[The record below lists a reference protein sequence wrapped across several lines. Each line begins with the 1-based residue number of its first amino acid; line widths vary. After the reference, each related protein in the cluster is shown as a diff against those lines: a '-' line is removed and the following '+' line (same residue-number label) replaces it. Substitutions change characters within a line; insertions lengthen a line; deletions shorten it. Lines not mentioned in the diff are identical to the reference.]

1 MIHPQGLKSSV
12 SPVAYGFLKKDGY
25 NLVSIGTKENEWLLG
40 RQVMVFAKD
49 VFVKLMLSI
58 LVKKSFLISVENSS
72 HFKVF
77 CLFICLICLFCLF
90 ICFFLEKIFSKK

>member
-58 LVKKSFLISVENSS
+58 LVKNVLSLYLLKILLTSKYSAYSFV
-72 HFKVF
+72 
-77 CLFICLICLFCLF
+77 
-90 ICFFLEKIFSKK
+90 

>member
-58 LVKKSFLISVENSS
+58 LVKKVFLYLLKILLTSKYSAYSFV
-72 HFKVF
+72 
-77 CLFICLICLFCLF
+77 
-90 ICFFLEKIFSKK
+90 